1 LASVGPIGPSIIE
14 NYLLMWLIITY
25 MQVLTSDLL
34 TGLVDPAG
42 FDVYLEGALRSY
54 DPGRVV
60 QPMRGVVRLG
70 EDSVWLIM
78 PVVDLALDR
87 MVVKMVSEYKG
98 NPARGLPKAGGL
110 TQLIEAS
117 SGRLLA
123 LLDSHYITGLRTSSL
138 AGIATKMFAREDSE
152 CLGVIGSGYEA
163 RLIVDTVLRVRPS
176 IRKISVYSRS
186 PERRREFAAAYRG
199 RCDAKPVDDPGSAV
213 AGSDIL
219 VVATDSATPVL
230 DGSALKWG
238 AHVVSIGTLPER
250 RELDRGTFAKCS
262 LLVADSR
269 EAVLKEAGDVIDA
282 LSAGLISEDKVVD
295 LVGIIKGES
304 RPRRGEVGITVY
316 KSVGF
321 GYLDLVAA
329 NYVYEKYVGASRAP

>member
-1 LASVGPIGPSIIE
+1 
-14 NYLLMWLIITY
+14 MR
-25 MQVLTSDLL
+25 VLTSDLL
-34 TGLVDPAG
+34 TGLVDPAE
-42 FDVYLEGALRSY
+42 FDVYLEDALRAY
-54 DPGRVV
+54 DPERVV

-98 NPARGLPKAGGL
+98 NPAKGLPKAGGL

-138 AGIATKMFAREDSE
+138 AGIATKMFAREGSE

-163 RLIVDTVLRVRPS
+163 RLIVDAVLRVRPS
-176 IRKISVYSRS
+176 IKRISVYSRN
-186 PERRREFAAAYRG
+186 PERRREFAAGYRG
-199 RCDAKPVDDPGSAV
+199 RYDAQPVTDPGYAV
-213 AGSDIL
+213 VGSDIL

-230 DGSALKWG
+230 DGSTLKRG

-250 RELDRGTFAKCS
+250 RELDRGTFMKCS
-262 LLVADSR
+262 LLVADKR
-269 EAVLKEAGDVIDA
+269 EAVLREAGDVVDA
-282 LSAGLISEDKVVD
+282 LKAGLISEDKVID
-295 LVGIIKGES
+295 LVEVIKGKNNVH
-304 RPRRGEVGITVY
+304 RGEDDITVY

-329 NYVYEKYVGASRAP
+329 NYVYEKYSNTSRS